1 LAKKLI
7 VRGIFT
13 PFGTGMDNAQDAL
26 FAERPVLMS
35 PSKYGEIVEN
45 QEPEKVLAKGN
56 EAVAMAA
63 IDSGCLLY
71 FGYPITPQ
79 NDIPE
84 FLSKHLPA
92 LGGEFIQAE
101 SEIASINLLLGAS
114 ATGARAMTS
123 SSSPGIS
130 LMQEGISYMAGSE
143 LPGLIV
149 NISRSGPGL
158 GGISPS
164 QGDYFQATRGG
175 GHGDY
180 RMIVLAPSSVQEM
193 YDLTCLAFDLADK
206 YRNPAMILGDALI
219 GQMKEPL
226 VRRKPAKMDL
236 PSKDWALTGAN
247 GRKPNRLKSLY
258 LQDGELSEHN
268 WKLHHKYEQ
277 MKKDEVCFEKLF
289 TEDAKLI
296 VAAFG
301 SMARVSRTSVEL
313 ARKEGMNVG
322 LLRPITLFPFPEKAF
337 DDLSRRVKLF
347 LTVELNTGQMV
358 EDVKLSVERDAQ
370 VYFYGRPPG
379 SLPSPEEVLEEIKKY
394 YG

>member
-1 LAKKLI
+1 MK
-7 VRGIFT
+7 G
-13 PFGTGMDNAQDAL
+13 
-26 FAERPVLMS
+26 
-35 PSKYGEIVEN
+35 
-45 QEPEKVLAKGN
+45 PEKILAKGN
-56 EAVAMAA
+56 EALAMAA
-63 IDSGCLLY
+63 IDAGCLLY

-84 FLSKHLPA
+84 YLSRHLPA

-114 ATGARAMTS
+114 ATGTRAMTS

-143 LPGLIV
+143 LPCVII

-180 RMIVLAPSSVQEM
+180 RVIALAPSTVQEM
-193 YDLTCLAFDLADK
+193 YDLTLLAFDLADR
-206 YRNPAMILGDALI
+206 YRNPALILGDALI

-226 VRRKPAKMDL
+226 VRHKPERTPL
-236 PSKDWALTGAN
+236 PPKDWALTGAD
-247 GRKPNRLKSLY
+247 GRSPRKIKSLY

-268 WKLHHKYEQ
+268 WKLHQKYER
-277 MKKDEVCFEKLF
+277 MKEQEVRFESF
-289 TEDAKLI
+289 RTEDATFVL
-296 VAAFG
+296 AAFG
-301 SMARVSRTSVEL
+301 SVARVVKTAVDL
-313 ARKEGMNVG
+313 AREQGMKAG
-322 LLRPITLFPFPEKAF
+322 LFRPVTLFPFPEKALR
-337 DDLSRRVKLF
+337 DLSGKVKRF

-358 EDVKLSVERDAQ
+358 EDVKLSVNRD
-370 VYFYGRPPG
+370 VNVFFYGRPPG
-379 SLPSPEEVLEEIKKY
+379 SLPSPEEILEEIRKAY
-394 YG
+394 A

>member
-1 LAKKLI
+1 ME
-7 VRGIFT
+7 V
-13 PFGTGMDNAQDAL
+13 
-26 FAERPVLMS
+26 S
-35 PSKYGEIVEN
+35 
-45 QEPEKVLAKGN
+45 EKILAKGN
-56 EAVAMAA
+56 EAIAMAA
-63 IDSGCLLY
+63 IDAGCRLY

-84 FLSKHLPA
+84 FLSKELPA

-114 ATGARAMTS
+114 ATGTRAMTS

-130 LMQEGISYMAGSE
+130 LMQEGISYMGGSE
-143 LPGLIV
+143 LPAVVI

-180 RMIVLAPSSVQEM
+180 RMIVLAPSTVQEM
-193 YDLTCLAFDLADK
+193 YDLTHLAFDLADK

-226 VRRKPAKMDL
+226 VRKQPEKAELPA
-236 PSKDWALTGAN
+236 KDWALTGAE
-247 GRKPNRLKSLY
+247 GRRPRLIKSLY

-268 WKLHHKYEQ
+268 WKLHAKYER
-277 MKKDEVCFEKLF
+277 MKKEEVRFETF
-289 TEDAKLI
+289 ETEDARL
-296 VAAFG
+296 VVTAFG
-301 SMARVSRTSVEL
+301 SIARVSRSSVEM
-313 ARKEGMNVG
+313 AREEGMKVG
-322 LLRPITLFPFPEKAF
+322 LIRPVTLFPFPGETF
-337 DDLSRRVKLF
+337 HHLSGKVKRF

-358 EDVKLSVERDAQ
+358 EDVRLSVDRD
-370 VYFYGRPPG
+370 VEVSFYGRPPG
-379 SLPSPEEVLEEIKKY
+379 SLPTPEDILEEIKKNY
-394 YG
+394 

>member
-1 LAKKLI
+1 MVTA
-7 VRGIFT
+7 
-13 PFGTGMDNAQDAL
+13 NAPGAPSV
-26 FAERPVLMS
+26 ERSARTWP
-35 PSKYGEIVEN
+35 YGCGGNMEGS
-45 QEPEKVLAKGN
+45 EKILAKGN
-56 EAVAMAA
+56 EAIAMAA
-63 IDSGCLLY
+63 IDAGCLLY

-84 FLSKHLPA
+84 FLSKELPA
-92 LGGEFIQAE
+92 LGGVFIQAE

-114 ATGARAMTS
+114 ATGTRAMTS

-130 LMQEGISYMAGSE
+130 LMQEGISYMGGSE
-143 LPGLIV
+143 LPAVII

-180 RMIVLAPSSVQEM
+180 RMIVLAPSTVQEM
-193 YDLTCLAFDLADK
+193 YDLTHLAFDLSDK

-226 VRRKPAKMDL
+226 LRIKPEKMDL
-236 PSKDWALTGAN
+236 PPKDWALTGAE
-247 GRKPNRLKSLY
+247 GRKPRLIKSLY

-268 WKLHHKYEQ
+268 WKLYGKYER
-277 MKKDEVCFEKLF
+277 MKKEEVRFETFQVGGARLM
-289 TEDAKLI
+289 

-301 SMARVSRTSVEL
+301 SIARVSRTSVEM
-313 ARKEGMNVG
+313 AREEGMEVG
-322 LLRPITLFPFPEKAF
+322 LIRPITLFPFPEQAF
-337 DDLSRRVKLF
+337 HDLSKKVKTF

-358 EDVKLSVERDAQ
+358 EDVRLSVDRD
-370 VYFYGRPPG
+370 VEVHFYGRPPG
-379 SLPSPEEVLEEIKKY
+379 SLPTPEEILEEIRKHY
-394 YG
+394 P